1 MTPRFIA
8 IAGGTASGKSTL
20 TVALAQALGD
30 RCAVLLH
37 DSYYRPLPADVKA
50 SGSDWNFDHPDA
62 LETDRLIDDLHQL
75 RAGRSVSPPSYD
87 FATHARWPE
96 TNWAVVPARPIVLV
110 DGILV
115 LAEPTLRAQ
124 MDGRVFVDTPADV
137 RLIRRIRRDTTER
150 GRTVDQVLTQY
161 ERTVRPMH
169 LAFVEP
175 SKDHADVV
183 LDGTRPIDALVAA
196 TREAFQLDAA
206 TDTPRREDRDV

>member
-37 DSYYRPLPADVKA
+37 DSYYRPLPPQVADA
-50 SGSDWNFDHPDA
+50 GRDWNFDHPDA
-62 LETDRLIDDLHQL
+62 LETERLVDDLRQL
-75 RAGRSVSPPSYD
+75 RAGRPVTPPAYD
-87 FATHARWPE
+87 FATHTRWPAE
-96 TNWAVVPARPIVLV
+96 RWSMVPARPIVLV

-115 LAEPTLRAQ
+115 LAEPSLRDH
-124 MDGRVFVDTPADV
+124 MDARVFVDTPADV

-150 GRTVDQVLTQY
+150 GRSVNEVLTQY

-169 LAFVEP
+169 LQFVEP
-175 SKDHADVV
+175 SKAHADLV
-183 LDGTRPIDALVAA
+183 LDGTRPIGDLVADA
-196 TREAFQLDAA
+196 RAALRLDAETGRPESGILTA
-206 TDTPRREDRDV
+206 